1 MFEIQSQVSW
11 SSHILPGVFVVSD
24 VLPVPTELA
33 VTSAEPAR
41 GFALPKEP
49 AGGGMDLYQED
60 LSTHHRGWGRGRQEV
75 QVNYAAVNVLW
86 QNWNNL
92 QVSVKDAKSV
102 SLYPYNR
109 SQILQYVKYSQ

>member
-1 MFEIQSQVSW
+1 MYKIQSQVSC

-60 LSTHHRGWGRGRQEV
+60 LSTHHRG
-75 QVNYAAVNVLW
+75 
-86 QNWNNL
+86 
-92 QVSVKDAKSV
+92 
-102 SLYPYNR
+102 
-109 SQILQYVKYSQ
+109 